1 MLDPAPLLVCS
12 SELYSILYT
21 VPVYISIRRL
31 YEKNSFQP
39 ENILLNDK
47 MTIKLSDFGFAKELK
62 EGETLTGKYTCAY
75 TNPGCEH

>member
-1 MLDPAPLLVCS
+1 
-12 SELYSILYT
+12 
-21 VPVYISIRRL
+21 
-31 YEKNSFQP
+31 
-39 ENILLNDK
+39 